1 MGAESWSRD
10 ANPGPPDSVAK
21 VPWVSGQRQAG
32 QAEKIQPVLLELTM
46 VTGLVAA
53 SGAGRPQHVS
63 VKKLSQ
69 GSVNVDWTPSPL
81 SACPGVLKEYVVR
94 CEDEEGSLVSGT
106 WAAQAWL
113 GEEGTW
119 DRCLPGYGPLSTSPA
134 LSGPWFSHS

>member
-1 MGAESWSRD
+1 MGPESWRRD
-10 ANPGPPDSVAK
+10 TNPGPPDSVAK
-21 VPWVSGQRQAG
+21 VPRVSGQRQAG
-32 QAEKIQPVLLELTM
+32 QAGNIQLVVLEFTM

-63 VKKLSQ
+63 VKKLGQ

-94 CEDEEGSLVSGT
+94 CEDEEGNLVSGT
-106 WAAQAWL
+106 WAARARL
-113 GEEGTW
+113 GEERAW
-119 DRCLPGYGPLSTSPA
+119 DRRLPGYGPLSTSLA